1 MGYTNFKMSR
11 TAANIFIILVT
22 VVALALLAGLIWA
35 NTSYVRSRPVDK
47 TFLIPWLGART
58 FLQYGENPYGTE
70 ATQRAQIVYYGRAA
84 EKGEDP
90 LALWLPFPVELFYLP
105 FGLVTDYAL
114 ARGIWMTLME
124 IALGALAFISLRL
137 IDWKPP
143 RLLLALVLLVS
154 IFWVYGAIS
163 ILSGSGAGFVALALA
178 GFLLAMKE
186 GHDEVAGALFLLT
199 GTMPSLTGLLLF
211 FFLWWVFY
219 RRRWRVLWGVLMALA
234 LLLAVAFLLLPNWIL
249 PFIRG
254 WFSHLPYTETL
265 SSVKLFASWSPAA
278 GLRVGW
284 ALAALFLLLLCV
296 EWGAA
301 MRDEYR
307 QVAWTVCLTITVM
320 PLMGASTSIGSYVL
334 LFVPLMILVGV
345 LAGRRGNSRR
355 WGAASAFLIGVFLAS
370 WALTAIL
377 TFAGRPV
384 ALTQSLF
391 LLLPL
396 LLLPGLYWVRWRFT
410 RRSEPELSASI

>member
-1 MGYTNFKMSR
+1 MRNGLRRVGAMGF
-11 TAANIFIILVT
+11 
-22 VVALALLAGLIWA
+22 
-35 NTSYVRSRPVDK
+35 
-47 TFLIPWLGART
+47 
-58 FLQYGENPYGTE
+58 
-70 ATQRAQIVYYGRAA
+70 
-84 EKGEDP
+84 
-90 LALWLPFPVELFYLP
+90 
-105 FGLVTDYAL
+105 
-114 ARGIWMTLME
+114 
-124 IALGALAFISLRL
+124 
-137 IDWKPP
+137 
-143 RLLLALVLLVS
+143 LLLLL
-154 IFWVYGAIS
+154 
-163 ILSGSGAGFVALALA
+163 ALALA

-234 LLLAVAFLLLPNWIL
+234 LLLVVAFLLLPNWIL

-345 LAGRRGNSRR
+345 LAGRRANSRR
-355 WGAASAFLIGVFLAS
+355 WGAASALLIGVFLAS